1 MQEIDIIEKLSILKD
16 IQPNESW
23 VVNSRTKILAEA
35 PISYDL
41 GHNVAEKSIFGI
53 NFNSIFANKL
63 AVSVSAFI
71 FIIFGG
77 FSVVSVSNSSL
88 PGELLYS
95 VKMAK
100 EGATL
105 AMTPEDEKAKIEIQ
119 QIGKRL
125 EELAKISQNHSDIKQ
140 EEKVGKLLEEIE
152 TKNMKVD
159 ERITKL
165 VNNGKKEKSI
175 QVAMI
180 VSDQNEKYNE
190 ILEKSTENLTNS
202 IKERV
207 SEKTDKAIAS
217 GEKVNLSSI
226 LVIVE
231 NMSEGNK
238 SVISDEEI
246 SSKLNDEIN
255 QMEIESGVLKKRID
269 LIGEYSNACEAGVD
283 ANEVNVL
290 DNSDCV
296 ENQFLVEQTALL
308 NGVNE
313 EIEKAKQSLK
323 DNNLLDVINIIL
335 KVQITVAEMKNSI
348 DEDEK
353 NRMQTTPDEQENVN
367 SDDSVDVSNETQ
379 GEVKADADILIDT
392 NVNIIDEETTELLRE
407 AIPVD

>member
-1 MQEIDIIEKLSILKD
+1 MQEIDIIEKLSILKG

-23 VVNSRTKILAEA
+23 VVNSRNKILAKA

-53 NFNSIFANKL
+53 NFNTIFANKL

-71 FIIFGG
+71 FVIFGG
-77 FSVVSVSNSSL
+77 FSAVSVSNSSL

-95 VKMAK
+95 VKMAQ

-105 AMTPEDEKAKIEIQ
+105 AMTPDDEKAKIEIQ

-140 EEKVGKLLEEIE
+140 EEKVGKLLEVIE
-152 TKNMKVD
+152 TKNIKVD

-165 VNNGKKEKSI
+165 VSNGKKEKSV
-175 QVAMI
+175 QVAKI
-180 VSDQNEKYNE
+180 ISAQNEKYNE
-190 ILEKSTENLTNS
+190 ILEKSTENLTNT

-207 SEKTDKAIAS
+207 SEKKEKAIAS
-217 GEKVNLSSI
+217 GEKLNLSSI

-231 NMSEGNK
+231 NMAEGK
-238 SVISDEEI
+238 ESVISDEEI

-269 LIGEYSNACEAGVD
+269 LIGEYSNACETGVD
-283 ANEVNVL
+283 VNEVIVL
-290 DNSDCV
+290 DDSGCV
-296 ENQFLVEQTALL
+296 ENQFLVEQITLL

-313 EIEKAKQSLK
+313 KIEKAKQSLK

-335 KVQITVAEMKNSI
+335 RVQINVAEMKNSI
-348 DEDEK
+348 NEDEK
-353 NRMQTTPDEQENVN
+353 NRMQTTPNEQENVN

-379 GEVKADADILIDT
+379 GEVKADADILIET
-392 NVNIIDEETTELLRE
+392 NINFIDEETTELLRE
-407 AIPVD
+407 VVPVD